1 MPKALFFNVPAHGHI
16 NPSLPLVGELTRRGH
31 HVTYFASEGY
41 RARIEAT
48 GASFQP
54 YAEVRD
60 DYFDVQ
66 GLSGKV
72 PQRVAHALMT
82 TTRAILPELL
92 DAACEAQPDYVMF
105 DGMCPWGYFVARV
118 LGVPAVTSLSLLPP
132 ISPPLSALAQPHM
145 LRFVASAL
153 LRDFDKGIAASK
165 ISQAL
170 GNQYGITPLG
180 PASLLNAIGDIAI
193 SYTSAYFAPYA
204 ETAPKA
210 VRFVGWTPNDA
221 GANDSFPFEGDGRLL
236 VYASL
241 GTVNNDD
248 MGFFHACIEA
258 FASRDDV
265 VLISTGGKIK
275 PEAFGTLP
283 ANVLVQLWVPQ
294 AAVLKRAALFISHG
308 GMNSVHDG
316 LYFGV
321 PLLLVPQQG
330 EQMVIAMRVAELGA
344 GLVLNKSR
352 MSVEAIR
359 ANAVRLL
366 TEPHFK
372 TEANRIGESF
382 RTAGGVAKGA
392 DAIER
397 LLSLT

>member
-41 RARIEAT
+41 RAQIKAT
-48 GASFQP
+48 GASFEP
-54 YAEVRD
+54 YAQVCD

-82 TTRAILPELL
+82 TMRDILPELL
-92 DAACEAQPDYVMF
+92 DAAREVQPDYVMF
-105 DGMCPWGYFVARV
+105 DGMCPWGYFVARI
-118 LGVPAVTSLSLLPP
+118 LGLSAVTSLSLLPP
-132 ISPPLSALAQPHM
+132 VSPPLSALAKPHM

-153 LRDFDKGIAASK
+153 LRDFGKGIAAIK

-170 GNQYGITPLG
+170 GNQYGIAPLG

-204 ETAPKA
+204 MTAPKA

-221 GANDSFPFEGDGRLL
+221 GVNHSFPFENDHRSLI
-236 VYASL
+236 YASL

-248 MGFFHACIEA
+248 VTFFRACIDTFGGSEA
-258 FASRDDV
+258 AL
-265 VLISTGGKIK
+265 LISTGGKVD
-275 PEAFGTLP
+275 PNSFGALP
-283 ANVLVQLWVPQ
+283 PNVSIQSWVPQ
-294 AAVLKRAALFISHG
+294 VAVLKQAALFITHG
-308 GMNSVHDG
+308 GMNSVRDG

-330 EQMVIAMRVAELGA
+330 EQTVVAMRVAELGA
-344 GLVLNKSR
+344 GLVLD
-352 MSVEAIR
+352 MSHVNVETIR
-359 ANAVRLL
+359 ANAARLL
-366 TEPHFK
+366 AEPGFK
-372 TEANRIGESF
+372 VEARRIGESF
-382 RTAGGVAKGA
+382 RAAGGAARAA
-392 DAIER
+392 DEVEV
-397 LLSLT
+397 LLRTG